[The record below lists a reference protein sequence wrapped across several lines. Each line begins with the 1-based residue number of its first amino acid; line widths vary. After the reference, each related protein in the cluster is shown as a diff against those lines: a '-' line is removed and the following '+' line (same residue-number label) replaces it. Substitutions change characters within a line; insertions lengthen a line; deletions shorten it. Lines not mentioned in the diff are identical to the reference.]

1 MGNFNSKDLKTN
13 DLSSKSIDEIID
25 YIATYYILT
34 ANFQSLQKLTEK
46 EYCNQLIILTSDIL
60 SKYFTDLDIEYLE
73 QRVEK
78 GININKQ
85 KIDHLHFFNIKN
97 LSKMETESNPLK
109 KKRMCLGISKFYIK
123 IAHIF
128 SAIVMT
134 INPIYTYKN
143 NEGNTINASLF
154 EKNKIPSNI
163 LKKMTKNNICSKRI
177 NSLTKNNTFIDASN
191 NIIINP
197 NLCSLN
203 MNLNNN
209 KINSLL
215 EEIGIKE
222 LEELYYDEYDFNKS
236 QFTNMKPETR
246 KIYENDVKTFYK
258 TFMNT
263 DIIPDN
269 IKTFK
274 DISINNYHLNKN
286 CQGKNPLF
294 KEKFIGKIDLI
305 GENVFAEYANHI
317 NSMIRK
323 TNKNHEALLNIINE
337 IFIYSTP
344 NISNNKILPRINPK
358 IDETML
364 NKLIETTRKYIIQ
377 LYINCEEDYQ
387 KGIKIYQ
394 KLIEKK
400 ILDISKKQ
408 IETLN
413 ENIQLFYSKYPN
425 EKNNLNIDNPNI
437 DNPNIDNPNI
447 DNPNI
452 DNPNIDN
459 PNIDN
464 PNIDNPNIDNLNIDN
479 PNIDNLN
486 NENIINIDNNDTNIE
501 KLTKNIENDIYKEIN
516 QENMIKN
523 VENKEINQENMI
535 KNVENKEINQHLK
548 NDNIFL
554 ANDTS

>member
-34 ANFQSLQKLTEK
+34 ANFQSLQKLNEK
-46 EYCNQLIILTSDIL
+46 DYCNQLIILTSDIL

-78 GININKQ
+78 GVNINKK
-85 KIDHLHFFNIKN
+85 KIDHLHFFNVKN
-97 LSKMETESNPLK
+97 LSKMETETSPLR

-143 NEGNTINASLF
+143 NEGKTINASLF

-163 LKKMTKNNICSKRI
+163 SKNITKNNICSKRI
-177 NSLTKNNTFIDASN
+177 NTLTRNNTFIDASN

-203 MNLNNN
+203 MNLNNK

-215 EEIGIKE
+215 HEIGIKE
-222 LEELYYDEYDFNKS
+222 LEELYYDEYDFDKS

-258 TFMNT
+258 VFMNT

-269 IKTFK
+269 IKTFN
-274 DISINNYHLNKN
+274 DISINDYNLNKN

-317 NSMIRK
+317 NNMINK
-323 TNKNHEALLNIINE
+323 TNKNQEALLNIINE
-337 IFIYSTP
+337 LFIYSIP

-358 IDETML
+358 IDEITL
-364 NKLIETTRKYIIQ
+364 NKIIETTRKYIIQ

-413 ENIQLFYSKYPN
+413 ENIQLFYSKNPN
-425 EKNNLNIDNPNI
+425 EKNNTNIDNTNTDNANIDDNDNDTNI
-437 DNPNIDNPNI
+437 DND
-447 DNPNI
+447 D
-452 DNPNIDN
+452 
-459 PNIDN
+459 
-464 PNIDNPNIDNLNIDN
+464 
-479 PNIDNLN
+479 
-486 NENIINIDNNDTNIE
+486 NDTNIE
-501 KLTKNIENDIYKEIN
+501 NLTKNIENDIYKEIN
-516 QENMIKN
+516 QENMVK
-523 VENKEINQENMI
+523 KP
-535 KNVENKEINQHLK
+535 
-548 NDNIFL
+548 
-554 ANDTS
+554 